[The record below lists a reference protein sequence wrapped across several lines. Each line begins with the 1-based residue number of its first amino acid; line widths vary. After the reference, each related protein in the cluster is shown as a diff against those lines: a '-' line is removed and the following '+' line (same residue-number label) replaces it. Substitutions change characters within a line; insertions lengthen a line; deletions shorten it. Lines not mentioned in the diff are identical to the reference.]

1 MYFTRFRFT
10 DISLSSIVW
19 NIYHPFHQSTSAI
32 SRVLILWGV
41 LWISEMLIFKIVC
54 FVEKRKDL
62 CVKSMTFLLTEIQ
75 NVVAVYLTF

>member
-10 DISLSSIVW
+10 DISLNSIVW

-32 SRVLILWGV
+32 LILWGV